1 MTPIKIIDEFYKPG
15 SKAHEIIL
23 RHGQLVAKKALK
35 TAKRVKHLNPDMNFI
50 EEAAILHDIGIFM
63 TDAPEI
69 ECFGK
74 HPYIAHGVLGR
85 KLLEKKGITQ
95 HALVCER
102 HVGVGIDV
110 KAIKT
115 EHLPLPLRDMTPVT
129 IEEQIICFAD
139 KFLSKDPGKVSK
151 EKSVEEI
158 LDQLSKYGKSQVERF
173 KSWTKMFGEI

>member
-15 SKAHEIIL
+15 SKAHEIISL
-23 RHGQLVAKKALK
+23 HGQLVAKKALK
-35 TAKRVKHLNPDMNFI
+35 AAKRVKHLNPDMNFI

-63 TDAPEI
+63 TDAPGI
-69 ECFGK
+69 GCFGK

-85 KLLEKKGITQ
+85 GLLEEKGITQ

-110 KAIKT
+110 KAIKAG
-115 EHLPLPLRDMTPVT
+115 HLPLPLRDMIPVT

-139 KFLSKDPGKVSK
+139 KFFSKDPDKVSK
-151 EKSVEEI
+151 EKSIEDI
-158 LDQLSKYGKSQVERF
+158 LGQLGKYGKNQVERF
-173 KSWTKMFGEI
+173 KSWAKMFGES